1 MCHRWISCH
10 ILWLLCIQLI
20 LKVSGFPFPDED
32 MEKEKEKI
40 MMAPA
45 PVPRIVIKHSVL
57 GSRAMN
63 QYVSSVSHCAR
74 CSIYSVEGKD
84 IKLLA

>member
-1 MCHRWISCH
+1 
-10 ILWLLCIQLI
+10 
-20 LKVSGFPFPDED
+20 
-32 MEKEKEKI
+32 MEKEKEKV

-63 QYVSSVSHCAR
+63 QYVSCVSCSHR
-74 CSIYSVEGKD
+74 CSVYSEEGKN

>member
-1 MCHRWISCH
+1 
-10 ILWLLCIQLI
+10 
-20 LKVSGFPFPDED
+20 
-32 MEKEKEKI
+32 MEKEKEKV

-63 QYVSSVSHCAR
+63 QYVSCVSR
-74 CSIYSVEGKD
+74 SNRSSIHSVEGKK
-84 IKLLA
+84 ILNYWHK

>member
-1 MCHRWISCH
+1 
-10 ILWLLCIQLI
+10 
-20 LKVSGFPFPDED
+20 
-32 MEKEKEKI
+32 MEKEKEKV

-63 QYVSSVSHCAR
+63 QYVSCVF
-74 CSIYSVEGKD
+74 SIFRRRKEY
-84 IKLLA
+84 